1 VVSVAATHE
10 VEQAAAL
17 DEGSRGEEAEAWV
30 DGIAHTPSPHL
41 ERIHEIPNRH
51 LHLHRILCSLVAS
64 NAEVS
69 TIYRAI
75 SGRLTEPNSSYHRRA
90 SIAYL
95 TTAFSPRATAT
106 RDLKSVPAARC
117 SSRAVGDADALLKA
131 AWSEDP
137 TCRQLDPAV
146 RFLRSCD
153 DPGI

>member
-1 VVSVAATHE
+1 MVSVAATHE

-51 LHLHRILCSLVAS
+51 LHLNRILRNLVVS

-69 TIYRAI
+69 IIYRAI
-75 SGRLTEPNSSYHRRA
+75 SGRLTESNSSYHRRA

-95 TTAFSPRATAT
+95 TTPLSPEQPRHEN
-106 RDLKSVPAARC
+106 LKSVPAARC
-117 SSRAVGDADALLKA
+117 SSRAVGDADALLKTGR
-131 AWSEDP
+131 SENP